1 MHGNYGVFD
10 VIMQYCSSIL
20 FAAGQCVRAAC
31 TLLIFVCD
39 NNMCVRACVP
49 EPLSLCAEDM
59 FSMVWCH
66 TFLDSYYTRIAQL
79 DKPWPE
85 SCRIGR

>member
-20 FAAGQCVRAAC
+20 FAAGQGVCVVCA
-31 TLLIFVCD
+31 LLRSVCD
-39 NNMCVRACVP
+39 YNICVCACVP
-49 EPLSLCAEDM
+49 KLLSLCAEDKL
-59 FSMVWCH
+59 SMVWCH
-66 TFLDSYYTRIAQL
+66 TFLDSYYTHIVHL

-85 SCRIGR
+85 SCRIGQ